1 MFAEAIV
8 FFKRQN
14 ERCVEVREK
23 GMIVDRPESESKAPW
38 SFIIFDSLPN
48 GQLAL
53 FVVASPKTFI
63 LGFASIWTLVVFL
76 VLRNWFQTRPAFL

>member
-14 ERCVEVREK
+14 ERCIEIWEK
-23 GMIVDRPESESKAPW
+23 GMTEIESKSKAPW
-38 SFIIFDSLPN
+38 SFIVFDYLPN

-53 FVVASPKTFI
+53 FVVVPPKTFI
-63 LGFASIWTLVVFL
+63 LALALIWTLVIFL